1 MGKASIDR
9 RSLGRN
15 LAARAPLSENAT
27 VKSSSRCAIVLV
39 LSLGAGCGGA
49 PADGPTPAFAK
60 AEATD
65 TSPTTKASEAPTPAS
80 STPAS
85 STPASSTPASSEAP
99 APASAPA
106 AVRAAPPAKKTTVL
120 HVGDSFVHSGLTQRL
135 RKLLEPIGVRYEVRA
150 EKSTNS
156 LDWAKRVPDE
166 VASTKPDLVIVTL
179 GGNEIGS
186 KHLDVQAR
194 AIERI
199 VKAIGNRP
207 CVWTTPPLWM
217 TESGLFDTIQQH
229 VAPCRFFETDEHVG
243 KYIPRREDKIHPT
256 MDGGAMWADKLFDY
270 LLDERT
276 GDAERP
282 WDLKA
287 APSPERTPRGI
298 RGPLP
303 H

>member
-1 MGKASIDR
+1 M
-9 RSLGRN
+9 
-15 LAARAPLSENAT
+15 
-27 VKSSSRCAIVLV
+27 KSSSPCAVAVVLALEV
-39 LSLGAGCGGA
+39 ACGSS
-49 PADGPTPAFAK
+49 PNEGPTPAFAK
-60 AEATD
+60 PAPVAPSD
-65 TSPTTKASEAPTPAS
+65 SAAADSAPGGASTTPSGVASTEAP
-80 STPAS
+80 
-85 STPASSTPASSEAP
+85 
-99 APASAPA
+99 PASAPA
-106 AVRAAPPAKKTTVL
+106 APVRAAPPAKKTTVL

-135 RKLLEPIGVRYEVRA
+135 RKLLEPLGVRYEVRA

-217 TESGLFDTIQQH
+217 NESGLFDTIQQH
-229 VAPCRFFETDEHVG
+229 VAPCRFFETDEHVAR
-243 KYIPRREDKIHPT
+243 YIPRREDKIHPT

-287 APSPERTPRGI
+287 APSAERTPKGI